1 MSPSAPRIKSPQQLI
16 AESGAD
22 LEGHGLKRTMGLFQL
37 VCFGIGAIV
46 GTGIF
51 VGLSDSVAEAGP
63 AVVVSFVLAAITCV
77 FTAFSFAEL
86 GGAIPVS
93 GSSYSFA
100 YASLGERVA
109 FLVGWCLLLEYGVSV
124 SAVAVGWSQYLNE
137 LLDSLVGLRLPD
149 VVSAGP
155 GDGGVINLPAVVVIA
170 LAAVLL
176 VRGVRES
183 ARATAAMAVLKIGIL
198 IVFLAIGFTAFED
211 GNLAPFAAH
220 GAAGITA
227 GASLAFFSYI
237 GFDAITTAGEE
248 VKNPRR
254 NIPIAILVCLGVVTV
269 LYGAVALSA
278 IGALGADD
286 VAGRPAALSLVVD
299 QVTGSTVGG
308 GIIAFGAVVAI
319 ASVVLAVMYGQTR
332 VLMSM
337 SRDGLVPRIFERVSP
352 KSATP
357 VANTWIVA
365 GVFAVPAAFSTL
377 DVVVGLTTIGTLAV
391 MAVVNIA
398 VIALRRRNPELSRS
412 FRVPLYPLSPV
423 LGVGFCLYL
432 IWGTGWT
439 TWIQFAVFLAV
450 GALVYTFYSRRNSR
464 LAPTG
469 TPPTGTP
476 PTGTPAAGT
485 PPTGMPA
492 AGTPA
497 TGTPATGTPAAGTP
511 PTGMPAACAPS
522 AGEVPAG
529 EVPADTARTGAVRT

>member
-1 MSPSAPRIKSPQQLI
+1 MRSTGPAGLRIKSPEVLV

-37 VCFGIGAIV
+37 VCFGVGAIV

-63 AVVVSFVLAAITCV
+63 AVAVSYFLAAVTCI

-100 YASLGERVA
+100 YASLGERTA

-137 LLDSLVGLRLPD
+137 LLESLTGWHLPD
-149 VVSAGP
+149 ALSAGP
-155 GDGGVINLPAVVVIA
+155 GEGGVVNLPAVVVIL

-176 VRGVRES
+176 VRGIRES
-183 ARATAAMAVLKIGIL
+183 ARATAAMAILKIGIL
-198 IVFLAIGFTAFED
+198 LFFLAIAFTAFKA
-211 GNLAPFAAH
+211 GNLTPFA
-220 GAAGITA
+220 GAGASGITA
-227 GASLAFFSYI
+227 GASLAFFSFI

-254 NIPIAILVCLGVVTV
+254 NIPIAILICIGVATL
-269 LYGAVALSA
+269 LYVAVALGA
-278 IGALGADD
+278 IGALGSDAVADK
-286 VAGRPAALSLVVD
+286 PAALSLVVN
-299 QVTGSTVGG
+299 QVTESTVGG

-332 VLMSM
+332 ILMSM
-337 SRDGLVPRIFERVSP
+337 SRDGLIPRVFERVSP
-352 KSATP
+352 KTSTP

-365 GVFAVPAAFSTL
+365 AVFAVPAAFSSL
-377 DVVVGLTTIGTLAV
+377 DVVVNLTTIGTLAIMV
-391 MAVVNIA
+391 AVNVA
-398 VIALRRRNPELSRS
+398 VLALRRSAPELKRT
-412 FRVPLYPLSPV
+412 FRVPLYPVSPI

-439 TWIQFAVFLAV
+439 TWVQFAVFLAV
-450 GALVYTFYSRRNSR
+450 GSLVYALYGRRHSR
-464 LAPTG
+464 LGRAADADAGAETPT
-469 TPPTGTP
+469 P
-476 PTGTPAAGT
+476 
-485 PPTGMPA
+485 
-492 AGTPA
+492 
-497 TGTPATGTPAAGTP
+497 
-511 PTGMPAACAPS
+511 
-522 AGEVPAG
+522 
-529 EVPADTARTGAVRT
+529 RGA

>member
-1 MSPSAPRIKSPQQLI
+1 MPMRDENHRMTPSAPRIKTPQQLL

-37 VCFGIGAIV
+37 VCFGVGAIV

-63 AVVVSFVLAAITCV
+63 AVVISFVLAAITCI

-100 YASLGERVA
+100 YASLGERAA

-137 LLDSLVGLRLPD
+137 LLESLTGRQLPAAL
-149 VVSAGP
+149 SAGP
-155 GDGGVINLPAVVVIA
+155 GEGGVVNVPAVVVIA
-170 LAAVLL
+170 LAATLL

-183 ARATAAMAVLKIGIL
+183 ARATAAMAILKIGIL
-198 IVFLAIGFTAFED
+198 VVFCVVGFSAFQA
-211 GNLAPFAAH
+211 GHLSPFAEH
-220 GAAGITA
+220 GMSGITA
-227 GASLAFFSYI
+227 GASVAFFSYI

-254 NIPIAILVCLGVVTV
+254 NIPTAILICIGLVTL
-269 LYGAVALSA
+269 LYCAVALSA
-278 IGALGADD
+278 IGALGADA
-286 VAGRPAALSLVVD
+286 VADRPAALSLVVD
-299 QVTGSTVGG
+299 QVTGSSVGG

-337 SRDGLVPRIFERVSP
+337 SRDGLVPRVFARVSP

-365 GVFAVPAAFSTL
+365 AVFAVPAAFAPL
-377 DVVVGLTTIGTLAV
+377 DVVVDLTTIGTLAV
-391 MAVVNIA
+391 MAVVNLA
-398 VIALRRRNPELSRS
+398 VMVLRRRNPELPRS
-412 FRVPLYPLSPV
+412 FRVPLFPLSPI
-423 LGVGFCLYL
+423 LGIGFCLYL
-432 IWGTGWT
+432 MWGTGWT
-439 TWIQFAVFLAV
+439 TWLQFAGFLVV
-450 GALVYTFYSRRNSR
+450 GTLVYAGYGRRRSR
-464 LAPTG
+464 LVT
-469 TPPTGTP
+469 
-476 PTGTPAAGT
+476 
-485 PPTGMPA
+485 
-492 AGTPA
+492 
-497 TGTPATGTPAAGTP
+497 
-511 PTGMPAACAPS
+511 APS
-522 AGEVPAG
+522 EGAAPVSPAG
-529 EVPADTARTGAVRT
+529 

>member
-1 MSPSAPRIKSPQQLI
+1 MTPSAARIKTPQQLL

-37 VCFGIGAIV
+37 ICFGVGAIV

-100 YASLGERVA
+100 YASLGERAA

-137 LLDSLVGLRLPD
+137 LLNSLTGWQLPAAL
-149 VVSAGP
+149 SAGP
-155 GDGGVINLPAVVVIA
+155 GEGGAVNLPAVVVIL
-170 LAAVLL
+170 LAATLL

-198 IVFLAIGFTAFED
+198 VVFCAVGFTAFQD
-211 GNLAPFAAH
+211 GHLSPFTGS

-227 GASLAFFSYI
+227 GASVAFFSYI

-254 NIPIAILVCLGVVTV
+254 DIPIAILVCIGLVTL
-269 LYGAVALSA
+269 LYCAVALSA
-278 IGALGADD
+278 IGAIGPDA
-286 VAGRPAALSLVVD
+286 VANSPAALSVVVD
-299 QVTGSTVGG
+299 EVTGSSVGG
-308 GIIAFGAVVAI
+308 GIVAFGAVVAI

-332 VLMSM
+332 ILMSM
-337 SRDGLVPRIFERVSP
+337 SRDGLVPRVFERVSP
-352 KSATP
+352 KTSTP

-365 GVFAVPAAFSTL
+365 AVFAVPAAFAPL
-377 DVVVGLTTIGTLAV
+377 DVVVDLTTIGTLAV
-391 MAVVNIA
+391 MAVVNLA
-398 VIALRRRNPELSRS
+398 VMVLRRRAPELPRS
-412 FRVPLYPLSPV
+412 FRVPLFPLSPV
-423 LGVGFCLYL
+423 LGIGFCLYL
-432 IWGTGWT
+432 IWGTGWS
-439 TWIQFAVFLAV
+439 TWLQFAVFLLVGGLLYAV
-450 GALVYTFYSRRNSR
+450 YGRRNSR
-464 LAPTG
+464 LV
-469 TPPTGTP
+469 TPP
-476 PTGTPAAGT
+476 
-485 PPTGMPA
+485 
-492 AGTPA
+492 
-497 TGTPATGTPAAGTP
+497 
-511 PTGMPAACAPS
+511 
-522 AGEVPAG
+522 
-529 EVPADTARTGAVRT
+529 GA

>member
-1 MSPSAPRIKSPQQLI
+1 MRSTGPAGLRIKSPELLV

-37 VCFGIGAIV
+37 VCFGVGAIV

-63 AVVVSFVLAAITCV
+63 AVAVSYFLAAVTCI

-100 YASLGERVA
+100 YASLGERTA

-137 LLDSLVGLRLPD
+137 LLESLTGWHLPD
-149 VVSAGP
+149 ALSAGP
-155 GDGGVINLPAVVVIA
+155 GEGGVVNLPAVVVIL

-176 VRGVRES
+176 VRGIRES
-183 ARATAAMAVLKIGIL
+183 ARATAAMAMLKIGIL
-198 IVFLAIGFTAFED
+198 LLFLAIAFTAFKA
-211 GNLAPFAAH
+211 GNLTPFA
-220 GAAGITA
+220 GAGASGITA
-227 GASLAFFSYI
+227 GASLAFFSFI

-254 NIPIAILVCLGVVTV
+254 NIPIAILICIGVATL
-269 LYGAVALSA
+269 LYVAVALGA
-278 IGALGADD
+278 IGALGADA
-286 VAGRPAALSLVVD
+286 VADKPAALSLVVN
-299 QVTGSTVGG
+299 QVTDSAVGG

-332 VLMSM
+332 ILMSM
-337 SRDGLVPRIFERVSP
+337 SRDGLIPRVFERVSP
-352 KSATP
+352 KTSTP

-365 GVFAVPAAFSTL
+365 AVFAVPAAFSSL
-377 DVVVGLTTIGTLAV
+377 DVVVNLTTIGTLAIMV
-391 MAVVNIA
+391 VVNVA
-398 VIALRRRNPELSRS
+398 VLALRRSAPELKRT
-412 FRVPLYPLSPV
+412 FRVPLYPVSPV

-439 TWIQFAVFLAV
+439 TWVQFAVFLVV
-450 GALVYTFYSRRNSR
+450 GSLVYALYGRRHSR
-464 LAPTG
+464 LG
-469 TPPTGTP
+469 K
-476 PTGTPAAGT
+476 AAE
-485 PPTGMPA
+485 A
-492 AGTPA
+492 EPA
-497 TGTPATGTPAAGTP
+497 TPRG
-511 PTGMPAACAPS
+511 
-522 AGEVPAG
+522 V
-529 EVPADTARTGAVRT
+529 